1 MAPDDRLFT
10 SVRSLVPPVLKA
22 LELLG
27 FPATPSFAWSHHNYW
42 DIERGVA
49 LPGGAGDLARM
60 LRGRWRGRGGPA
72 DPRIWMTEG
81 GARLGSGEVRDL
93 TDQAE
98 LLGDSWARASALP
111 AVELFSNY
119 LMYADPM
126 ADCGLCNEI
135 ASGGAPRPVWDVFK
149 RFAAG
154 SLGP

>member
-1 MAPDDRLFT
+1 MPADGRLFT
-10 SVRSLVPPVLKA
+10 SARSLVPPVLAA
-22 LELLG
+22 LELFG
-27 FPATPSFAWSHHNYW
+27 FPATPSFAWTHHNYW

-49 LPGGAGDLARM
+49 LPGGAGELARM
-60 LRGRWRGRGGPA
+60 LRGGWRGRGGPG

-93 TDQAE
+93 ADQAE

-126 ADCGLCNEI
+126 ADCGLCDEI
-135 ASGGAPRPVWDVFK
+135 WPAAARRARSGTCSR

-154 SLGP
+154 